1 MKNLQ
6 EMDKTKTK
14 RIYLEVMLDVE
25 IPEDADE
32 KYIDDYVISELD
44 YEFKSS
50 EDDSFK
56 VVNTEIIE
64 RKLV

>member
-1 MKNLQ
+1 
-6 EMDKTKTK
+6 MDKKKTK

-25 IPEDADE
+25 IPENADE

-56 VVNTEIIE
+56 VVNTGIIE

>member
-1 MKNLQ
+1 
-6 EMDKTKTK
+6 MDKTKTK
-14 RIYLEVMLDVE
+14 RIYIEVMLDVE

-32 KYIDDYVISELD
+32 RYIDDYVVSELD

-56 VVNTEIIE
+56 VVNTEIIG
-64 RKLV
+64 RKLA

>member
-1 MKNLQ
+1 MKNSQ

-14 RIYLEVMLDVE
+14 RVYLKVMLDIE

-32 KYIDDYVISELD
+32 KYIDDYVVSEID

-56 VVNTEIIE
+56 VVNTEIIG
-64 RKLV
+64 RKLA

>member
-1 MKNLQ
+1 
-6 EMDKTKTK
+6 MDKTKTK

-32 KYIDDYVISELD
+32 KYIDSYAVSELN

-56 VVNTEIIE
+56 VVNTGIIG

>member
-1 MKNLQ
+1 
-6 EMDKTKTK
+6 MDKTKTK

>member
-1 MKNLQ
+1 
-6 EMDKTKTK
+6 MDKTKTK
-14 RIYLEVMLDVE
+14 RVYLEVMLDIE

-32 KYIDDYVISELD
+32 KYIDDYVVSEID

-56 VVNTEIIE
+56 VVNTEIIG
-64 RKLV
+64 RKLA

>member
-1 MKNLQ
+1 MKNSQ

-14 RIYLEVMLDVE
+14 RIYIEVMLDVE

-32 KYIDDYVISELD
+32 RYIDDYVVSELD

-56 VVNTEIIE
+56 VVNTEIIG
-64 RKLV
+64 RKLA